1 MSDLPKLKT
10 PTYFLT
16 IPSTKKKVKYR
27 PFLVQE
33 EKILL
38 LIKESNDETEMINC
52 MKEVI
57 SACTFNKVDISTL
70 ALFDIEY
77 MFLQLRAKSVGE
89 EIEIQMKCKNIIP
102 SVDGED
108 EGCECGNIIKFIID
122 LSKVKVKFSKKHTN
136 NVIIEN
142 DIGITFRYPDIDDT
156 INANEIEEN
165 PIEYIAS
172 LIVSIFDKD
181 SVHDSS
187 MVKKE
192 DMVDWLNQLT
202 RQQFQ
207 KIEEQ
212 FFDSMPSLE
221 HTIKYTCN
229 KCKKKGEYTFRG
241 ISDFF

>member
-1 MSDLPKLKT
+1 MSNLPKLKT
-10 PTYFLT
+10 PTHFLT
-16 IPSTKKKVKYR
+16 IPSKKKKVKYR

-38 LIKESNDETEMINC
+38 LIKESNDEKEMVNC

-89 EIEIQMKCKNIIP
+89 EIEIPMKCKNMIP
-102 SVDGED
+102 CEDKEGE
-108 EGCECGNIIKFIID
+108 CECGNVMKFVID
-122 LSKVKVKFSKKHTN
+122 FTKVRVKFPKNHTN
-136 NVIIEN
+136 NVIIED
-142 DIGITFRYPDIDDT
+142 DIGVTFRYPDIDDT
-156 INANEIEEN
+156 INAKKIEED
-165 PIEYIAS
+165 PIGYIAS

-181 SVHDSS
+181 SVHDAS
-187 MVKKE
+187 MIKKE
-192 DMVDWLNQLT
+192 DMIEWLNQLT

-207 KIEEQ
+207 KIQEQ

-221 HTIKYTCN
+221 HTIKYTCS